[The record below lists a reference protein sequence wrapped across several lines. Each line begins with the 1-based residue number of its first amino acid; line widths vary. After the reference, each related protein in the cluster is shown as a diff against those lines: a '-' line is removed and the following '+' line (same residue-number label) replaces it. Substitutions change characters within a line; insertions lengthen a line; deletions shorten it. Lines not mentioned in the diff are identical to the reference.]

1 MKKKYRIQSQLRF
14 TVFLVLAAII
24 IFTATTTALGFN
36 QAEALTKPVYT
47 EIQIQ
52 NGDTLWDLAKEYGPK
67 DQDIRKV
74 VYAIC
79 EINQIQADELQ
90 SGQSILIPKYL

>member
-1 MKKKYRIQSQLRF
+1 MKKKYRVKSQRRF
-14 TVFLVLAAII
+14 TIFLALLAILII
-24 IFTATTTALGFN
+24 TTATTAFGFN
-36 QAEALTKPVYT
+36 NAEALTRPVYT

-52 NGDTLWDLAKEYGPK
+52 NGDTLWDLAKAYGPK

-79 EINQIQADELQ
+79 EINEIHADELQ
-90 SGQSILIPKYL
+90 AGQVILIPKYL